1 MWEVSITIYSFK
13 FFVSVVFDF
22 RKKKQPKQHMDQDS
36 AREQLRQRRLRLQR
50 QRQKERTHI
59 TPTKRSNAGS
69 KSSEDQFELI
79 VPKMPSS
86 LSKRNSN
93 SNNNNNNN
101 NDDNNDVDETSSH
114 YEAKYSP
121 SRETEIR
128 RSWNKQTAV
137 EQKSQAPS
145 PSEDTMWRTDVSSK
159 VEENSIASTKK
170 EEDAEIVD
178 VEQRAEE
185 EEEDEEEDVPYMD
198 GQLDD
203 LDVSGVCDTPIT
215 DRENQ
220 DMLTEHDQDVN
231 EMASDDG
238 SDTDTEHDIEHSPSA
253 HMYGLRR
260 QDLERHQLQNE
271 NSSITNNTTNTTNNT
286 TTTTTH
292 TTTKQQDPL
301 ASLFELLETTDA
313 QSIAASSVHRGSNHF
328 QTMLQPSPAT
338 GQHHLDWEDTI
349 SVVSS
354 LAPSLAAPSMMSVAS
369 SRMTT
374 ASMAGSSSG
383 HHHQKVYDN
392 MKARLTGLTMEVDD
406 KSKTL
411 SMLKKLLRE
420 ARAAHRET
428 EEKLASRE
436 AKKLK
441 IVRSEYE
448 STIAR
453 HLSFI
458 DRLLADKQSLSDKCD
473 ALTQEMSR
481 VEKRYALRV
490 HDVQSQHVIELK
502 RQKELLAAGERAR
515 KERWTNEK
523 RKEIKET
530 TLKGLEPELQRIL
543 TKHKKEL
550 QCMEDGHLKNIRK
563 LEIQIQKEKDD
574 SIRSIV
580 EQMKRERDEAV
591 SAEVDIGRA
600 KLRTQMKHYDDELLN
615 YKNKYENDTS
625 NRVNRNENEITK
637 MSDKHMIEMEQIKRD
652 EMERREDLARRYNEE
667 RASIERRHEDT
678 ILDIRRRTE
687 DERNEWKKNEKI
699 KFVEIKK
706 NEINDIQKELTIE
719 RDEQIDLVIRRLDE
733 ETGRNQRESSNT
745 FTTRLEEM
753 KKEHELDLR
762 GVRASESKYQQKKN
776 KIN

>member
-1 MWEVSITIYSFK
+1 
-13 FFVSVVFDF
+13 
-22 RKKKQPKQHMDQDS
+22 
-36 AREQLRQRRLRLQR
+36 
-50 QRQKERTHI
+50 
-59 TPTKRSNAGS
+59 
-69 KSSEDQFELI
+69 
-79 VPKMPSS
+79 
-86 LSKRNSN
+86 
-93 SNNNNNNN
+93 
-101 NDDNNDVDETSSH
+101 
-114 YEAKYSP
+114 
-121 SRETEIR
+121 
-128 RSWNKQTAV
+128 
-137 EQKSQAPS
+137 
-145 PSEDTMWRTDVSSK
+145 MWRTDVSSK
-159 VEENSIASTKK
+159 VEESSIASTKK
-170 EEDAEIVD
+170 EEDEILD
-178 VEQRAEE
+178 VEQRAKE
-185 EEEDEEEDVPYMD
+185 EEEDEEEDVSYMD

-271 NSSITNNTTNTTNNT
+271 NSSITNNTTNNTNN
-286 TTTTTH
+286 TTTH

-354 LAPSLAAPSMMSVAS
+354 LAPSLAAPSMISVAS

-530 TLKGLEPELQRIL
+530 TLKGLEPKLQ
-543 TKHKKEL
+543 
-550 QCMEDGHLKNIRK
+550 
-563 LEIQIQKEKDD
+563 IQIQKEKDD

-678 ILDIRRRTE
+678 ISDIRRRTE

-745 FTTRLEEM
+745 FTTRLEEKM
-753 KKEHELDLR
+753 SKDKK
-762 GVRASESKYQQKKN
+762 V
-776 KIN
+776 

>member
-1 MWEVSITIYSFK
+1 
-13 FFVSVVFDF
+13 
-22 RKKKQPKQHMDQDS
+22 
-36 AREQLRQRRLRLQR
+36 
-50 QRQKERTHI
+50 
-59 TPTKRSNAGS
+59 
-69 KSSEDQFELI
+69 
-79 VPKMPSS
+79 
-86 LSKRNSN
+86 
-93 SNNNNNNN
+93 
-101 NDDNNDVDETSSH
+101 
-114 YEAKYSP
+114 
-121 SRETEIR
+121 
-128 RSWNKQTAV
+128 
-137 EQKSQAPS
+137 
-145 PSEDTMWRTDVSSK
+145 
-159 VEENSIASTKK
+159 
-170 EEDAEIVD
+170 
-178 VEQRAEE
+178 
-185 EEEDEEEDVPYMD
+185 
-198 GQLDD
+198 
-203 LDVSGVCDTPIT
+203 VCDTPIT

-220 DMLTEHDQDVN
+220 DMLTEHDQDIN

-271 NSSITNNTTNTTNNT
+271 NSSITNNTTNNTNN
-286 TTTTTH
+286 TTTH

-762 GVRASESKYQQKKN
+762 GVRASESSWMDKCTLLTEEIETNKERLSIIDSRYNKVDCKRAEAEAELSELHSSISIQISNLRKEHANVRREDVKRQESLERTVSLLERKLEEANDNLVIVVGEERRKRSIELDTVHQRVRMTISKKDEMIMN
-776 KIN
+776 LENDLQISKLETATATNLLERQRQELLAE

>member
-1 MWEVSITIYSFK
+1 
-13 FFVSVVFDF
+13 
-22 RKKKQPKQHMDQDS
+22 
-36 AREQLRQRRLRLQR
+36 
-50 QRQKERTHI
+50 
-59 TPTKRSNAGS
+59 
-69 KSSEDQFELI
+69 
-79 VPKMPSS
+79 
-86 LSKRNSN
+86 
-93 SNNNNNNN
+93 
-101 NDDNNDVDETSSH
+101 
-114 YEAKYSP
+114 
-121 SRETEIR
+121 
-128 RSWNKQTAV
+128 
-137 EQKSQAPS
+137 
-145 PSEDTMWRTDVSSK
+145 
-159 VEENSIASTKK
+159 
-170 EEDAEIVD
+170 
-178 VEQRAEE
+178 
-185 EEEDEEEDVPYMD
+185 
-198 GQLDD
+198 
-203 LDVSGVCDTPIT
+203 
-215 DRENQ
+215 
-220 DMLTEHDQDVN
+220 
-231 EMASDDG
+231 
-238 SDTDTEHDIEHSPSA
+238 
-253 HMYGLRR
+253 
-260 QDLERHQLQNE
+260 
-271 NSSITNNTTNTTNNT
+271 
-286 TTTTTH
+286 
-292 TTTKQQDPL
+292 
-301 ASLFELLETTDA
+301 
-313 QSIAASSVHRGSNHF
+313 
-328 QTMLQPSPAT
+328 
-338 GQHHLDWEDTI
+338 
-349 SVVSS
+349 
-354 LAPSLAAPSMMSVAS
+354 
-369 SRMTT
+369 
-374 ASMAGSSSG
+374 
-383 HHHQKVYDN
+383 
-392 MKARLTGLTMEVDD
+392 MK
-406 KSKTL
+406 
-411 SMLKKLLRE
+411 
-420 ARAAHRET
+420 
-428 EEKLASRE
+428 
-436 AKKLK
+436 
-441 IVRSEYE
+441 
-448 STIAR
+448 
-453 HLSFI
+453 
-458 DRLLADKQSLSDKCD
+458 
-473 ALTQEMSR
+473 
-481 VEKRYALRV
+481 KRYALRV

-762 GVRASESKYQQKKN
+762 GVRASESSWMDKCTLLTEEIETNKERLSIIDSRYNKVDCKRAEAEAELSELHSSISIQISNLRKEHANVRREDVKRQESLERTVSLLERKLEEANDNLVIVVGEERRKRSIELDTVHQRVRMTISKKDEMIMN
-776 KIN
+776 LENDLQISKLETATATNLLERQRQELLAE